1 MESPDLLGL
10 TASLA
15 SSTLILAFVA
25 GLMPRLV
32 GDEPNPVV
40 GIRTKSTTSSPEA
53 WRLAHQVARPLLRLT
68 MWTAVAGM
76 CVQVTIGVVTGFGSV
91 VSAVASTVVFL
102 AVLLVL
108 LFAGQG
114 EGQRR
119 GEIVAAL
126 TA

>member
-53 WRLAHQVARPLLRLT
+53 WRLAHQSAQPLLRRT
-68 MWTAVAGM
+68 MWTAVAGLCM
-76 CVQVTIGVVTGFGSV
+76 QVAIGVVTGFGSV
-91 VSAVASTVVFL
+91 VSAVTSTVVFL

-108 LFAGQG
+108 LFAGVKG
-114 EGQRR
+114 NAAAKSLQR
-119 GEIVAAL
+119 
-126 TA
+126 